1 MDVRQSYKVLGV
13 KTGAGMDEIKAAY
26 RRRAFEL
33 HPDLNP
39 GDADA
44 NARFQELNEAYVLLK
59 EALAAE
65 PPPRGG
71 FFGGRKKEE
80 KPTTDKASGAES
92 YRKQAKTEAKARPG
106 AANGSKGPKA
116 SRPGTAF
123 TFKKEEVLKNILSDP
138 FARKVF
144 EDIYSQIR
152 REGGQATAA
161 ATGTPRP
168 TSRRNL
174 SLSWGDKSVNLDMSM
189 GLMGGMRHWLRK
201 QLDDEQTV
209 RLAPSQLMP
218 GNIVRLTIRRA
229 WSGDPVTVEL
239 PIPAD
244 YVVGRP
250 LRLRGLG
257 RKLGPF
263 KGDLYLRLMAG

>member
-1 MDVRQSYKVLGV
+1 
-13 KTGAGMDEIKAAY
+13 MDEVKAAF

-39 GDADA
+39 GDANA

-59 EALAAE
+59 EAMANE
-65 PPPRGG
+65 PPPRSG
-71 FFGGRKKEE
+71 FFGRKKDA
-80 KPTTDKASGAES
+80 KPTAGKTKGAER
-92 YRKQAKTEAKARPG
+92 YQRQAKAEAKARPG
-106 AANGSKGPKA
+106 AGTGQQAGAAAGGSPGGPKSKA
-116 SRPGTAF
+116 KAEATPPGGGTAF
-123 TFKKEEVLKNILSDP
+123 SFKKEEVLKNILNDP

-144 EDIYSQIR
+144 EDIYSQIKR
-152 REGGQATAA
+152 DGGTATNV
-161 ATGTPRP
+161 PKP
-168 TSRRNL
+168 PSQKSL
-174 SLSWGDKSVNLDMSM
+174 SVSWGDKSLSLDMSR
-189 GLMGGMRHWLRK
+189 GLFGGMRHWLRK
-201 QLDDEQTV
+201 QMDDEQTV
-209 RLAPSQLMP
+209 RLAPSQLLP

-229 WSGDPVTVEL
+229 WSGDPVTVEV